1 VILRVKN
8 GSLQPH
14 FHPRKYKDNATKV
27 SIKRID
33 GDDVSLCDDVVV
45 EEIPLVIMVDGVR
58 LTTVLCSPDN
68 LEYLVL
74 GHLLTCGRISGLGD
88 ITSFSLDFDRG
99 EATARVQLKEKTRQH
114 ALEQTA
120 TPACIQCESHLSTLL
135 SCRCNT
141 SLLKIE
147 AAELSALMA
156 DFAARSHLFQ
166 ATGGAHSAALCTRN
180 EIVLMHEDI
189 GRHNTIDKLAG
200 EAASRSILLQDK
212 VLLTSGR
219 ISSEIL
225 LKAAR
230 CDIPLIAGRS
240 APTALAVE
248 SAKRLHITLAGFVR
262 GRRINVY
269 SSFERIITASG

>member
-1 VILRVKN
+1 MDTVKN
-8 GSLQPH
+8 
-14 FHPRKYKDNATKV
+14 V
-27 SIKRID
+27 CIKRID

-45 EEIPLVIMVDGVR
+45 EEISLVIVVNGVR
-58 LTTVLCSPDN
+58 LTTLLCSPDN

-74 GHLLTCGRISGLGD
+74 GHLLTGGMISEFED
-88 ITSFSLDFDRG
+88 IQSLSLEFDQG
-99 EATARVQLKEKTRQH
+99 EATARVQVKEDTLR
-114 ALEQTA
+114 LDGEGGLTA
-120 TPACIQCESHLSTLL
+120 SCIMVGSRFSDLHSR
-135 SCRCNT
+135 RCNA
-141 SLLKIE
+141 SPLKID
-147 AAELSALMA
+147 AAELCALMS
-156 DFAARSHLFQ
+156 DFTGRSHLFQ
-166 ATGGAHSAALCTRN
+166 STGGAHSAALCTRN

-230 CDIPLIAGRS
+230 CHIPIMAGRS

-248 SAKRLHITLAGFVR
+248 SAKYLDITLAGFVR
-262 GRRINVY
+262 GRKINVY
-269 SSFERIITASG
+269 SSFDRITAASG